1 MTQLTNRDQYEADI
15 AEAAE
20 QVLDEYFTRLQK
32 DLGKEPPRSGL
43 DDVFWVAFATALT
56 GALQPKLEAAYTGM
70 LLDIAMETGI
80 ELESATA
87 SAAQWASQYTFD
99 LVKGMTANRRALLQ
113 GAISD
118 FYDRGLSL
126 GDLYARL
133 APEFGMQRAVSI
145 GVTET
150 TRAASEAQ
158 KLFGDYLR
166 GRGIPMVE
174 VWETSQDERTCPVC
188 SPLQGKKQGDGWT
201 DYPPA
206 HPSCRCWINSVPES
220 EVQ

>member
-32 DLGKEPPRSGL
+32 DLGKDPPRSGL
-43 DDVFWVAFATALT
+43 DDAFWAAFATALI

-118 FYDRGLSL
+118 FYERGLSL

-166 GRGIPMVE
+166 GRGLKVVDVI
-174 VWETSQDERTCPVC
+174 ETSQDERVCPIC
-188 SPLQGKKQGDGWT
+188 GPKQGKRASDEG
-201 DYPPA
+201 YPPY
-206 HPSCRCWINSVPES
+206 HVKCRCFANTVPES
-220 EVQ
+220 EVVS